1 LFSSKSINAS
11 PVAENTPK
19 AGSLQDFGAEFSAV
33 MSFPGGLR
41 VFENFSM
48 QGWDLSLN
56 RCDALASHKIRYTFG
71 RKFVPLCIKVLKI
84 WRYIDI
90 LHSDLHMSGRL
101 LSVRVRSSI

>member
-1 LFSSKSINAS
+1 LLNQIFLFSSKSINAS

-48 QGWDLSLN
+48 QG
-56 RCDALASHKIRYTFG
+56 
-71 RKFVPLCIKVLKI
+71 
-84 WRYIDI
+84 
-90 LHSDLHMSGRL
+90 
-101 LSVRVRSSI
+101 